1 MPGWL
6 TNRFVVLAVVLVVG
20 IGAWNLYLNAHAHGI
35 VTGTVVD
42 AAGRPVAG
50 ARVRMFGR
58 SFVSE
63 QEQAHTTT
71 DTAGQFRFN
80 DNASHV
86 IQLQVELGQTHS
98 ARTTIRLWF
107 RAQDVA
113 LATPLRAP

>member
-6 TNRFVVLAVVLVVG
+6 ANRFVVLAVVITVG
-20 IGAWNLYLNAHAHGI
+20 IGAWNIYVDAHAHGI
-35 VTGTVVD
+35 VTGAVVD
-42 AAGRPVAG
+42 ATGRPVAG
-50 ARVRMFGR
+50 ALVRMFGR

-71 DTAGQFRFN
+71 DAAGRFRFA

-86 IQLQVELGQTHS
+86 IQLQVERGPARS